1 MTAWILS
8 GSPSSPLIFRII
20 KFVPFSL
27 PVNTVFFKYGMEIIP
42 VRSIITTSFLLF
54 HCKLLKCS
62 LYLHHKPPYRNHYT
76 PFLSMKHQEY
86 LMLAVFL
93 SPIYLLF
100 QAYILLWLYAWADSC
115 SPALHSLFFRIPVT
129 VLYLFFAVSPLTGF
143 LITKEPLH
151 HFLRVI
157 SNYWLGTLEYI
168 LLFIIT
174 FDVIRRVTGHSF
186 FMKYRYPAML
196 HTMPKNLVIF
206 GGFAIGL
213 ILMVSIY
220 GVLHAR
226 RVYVRQDPVVI
237 EKSSSLPGLKI
248 ALIADLHLGYNSTK
262 SHVRKIVDTINSQ
275 NVDLVCIAGDL
286 FDNDYDA
293 IKDPD
298 KMADILSGIKS
309 RYGTYACWGN
319 HDVSEKILA
328 GFTFPQK
335 ETIVRDGR
343 FTEFLHH
350 AGITMLEDETV
361 CINNAFYLVGRRD
374 KDMAKKE
381 QLPRKTFAEIT
392 EPLDPSLP
400 IIVMDHQPGELS
412 EASDAG
418 VDLDLSGHTHDGQMF
433 PANLVVHFLWEN
445 ACGVLKKGSMTS
457 IVTSGAGVWGPAMRV
472 GTNNEVVIANV
483 SFDPATDQ

>member
-1 MTAWILS
+1 MIAWILS

-27 PVNTVFFKYGMEIIP
+27 PVNVVFFKYGMEIIP

-76 PFLSMKHQEY
+76 PFLSTKHQEY

-93 SPIYLLF
+93 SPVYLLF

-286 FDNDYDA
+286 FDNDYNA

-298 KMADILSGIKS
+298 EVADILSDIKS

-319 HDVSEKILA
+319 HDVSEKIFA

-445 ACGVLKKGSMTS
+445 ACGVLKKGAMTS

>member
-1 MTAWILS
+1 
-8 GSPSSPLIFRII
+8 
-20 KFVPFSL
+20 
-27 PVNTVFFKYGMEIIP
+27 
-42 VRSIITTSFLLF
+42 
-54 HCKLLKCS
+54 
-62 LYLHHKPPYRNHYT
+62 
-76 PFLSMKHQEY
+76 
-86 LMLAVFL
+86 MLAVFL

-115 SPALHSLFFRIPVT
+115 SPALHSPFFRVPVT

-143 LITKEPLH
+143 LITKEPFH

-168 LLFIIT
+168 LLFILT
-174 FDVIRRVTGHSF
+174 FDLIRRVTGHSF

-206 GGFAIGL
+206 GGFAIVL
-213 ILMVSIY
+213 ILSVSIY

-226 RVYVRQDPVVI
+226 RVYVRHDPVVI

-275 NVDLVCIAGDL
+275 DVDLVCIAGDL
-286 FDNDYDA
+286 FDNDFDA

-298 KMADILSGIKS
+298 EVADILSGIRS

-319 HDVSEKILA
+319 HDVNEKILA

-335 ETIVRDGR
+335 EKIVRDDR
-343 FTEFLHH
+343 FSEFLNR

-361 CINNAFYLVGRRD
+361 CIDDAFYLIGRRD
-374 KDMAKKE
+374 EDMAKKE
-381 QLPRKTFAEIT
+381 QFPRKTFAEIT
-392 EPLDPSLP
+392 EPLGSSLP
-400 IIVMDHQPGELS
+400 IIVMDHQPRELS
-412 EASDAG
+412 EAADAG

-433 PANLVVHFLWEN
+433 PANIVIHFLWEN
-445 ACGVLKKGSMTS
+445 ACGVLKKGNMTS
-457 IVTSGAGVWGPAMRV
+457 VVTSGAGVWGPAMRV
-472 GTNNEVVIANV
+472 GTNNEVVIAEV
-483 SFDPATDQ
+483 AFDSSSDQ

>member
-1 MTAWILS
+1 MIAWILS
-8 GSPSSPLIFRII
+8 GPPSSPLIFRII

-27 PVNTVFFKYGMEIIP
+27 PVNVVFFKYGMEIIP

-76 PFLSMKHQEY
+76 PFLSTKHQEY

-93 SPIYLLF
+93 SPVYLLF

-286 FDNDYDA
+286 FDNDYNA

-298 KMADILSGIKS
+298 EVADILSDIKS

-361 CINNAFYLVGRRD
+361 CINNAFYLIGRRD

-445 ACGVLKKGSMTS
+445 ACGVLKKGAMTS

-483 SFDPATDQ
+483 SFDPATD

>member
-1 MTAWILS
+1 
-8 GSPSSPLIFRII
+8 
-20 KFVPFSL
+20 
-27 PVNTVFFKYGMEIIP
+27 
-42 VRSIITTSFLLF
+42 
-54 HCKLLKCS
+54 
-62 LYLHHKPPYRNHYT
+62 
-76 PFLSMKHQEY
+76 
-86 LMLAVFL
+86 MLAVFL

-298 KMADILSGIKS
+298 KVADILSDIKS

-400 IIVMDHQPGELS
+400 IIVMDHQPVELS

-445 ACGVLKKGSMTS
+445 AFGVLKKGAMTS

>member
-1 MTAWILS
+1 
-8 GSPSSPLIFRII
+8 
-20 KFVPFSL
+20 
-27 PVNTVFFKYGMEIIP
+27 
-42 VRSIITTSFLLF
+42 
-54 HCKLLKCS
+54 
-62 LYLHHKPPYRNHYT
+62 
-76 PFLSMKHQEY
+76 MKHQEY

-93 SPIYLLF
+93 SPVYLLF

-226 RVYVRQDPVVI
+226 RVYVQDPVVI

-286 FDNDYDA
+286 FDNDYNA

-298 KMADILSGIKS
+298 EVADILSDIKS
-309 RYGTYACWGN
+309 
-319 HDVSEKILA
+319 
-328 GFTFPQK
+328 
-335 ETIVRDGR
+335 R

-445 ACGVLKKGSMTS
+445 ACGVLKKGAMTS

>member
-1 MTAWILS
+1 MIAWILS

-27 PVNTVFFKYGMEIIP
+27 PVNVVFFKYGMEIIP

-76 PFLSMKHQEY
+76 PFLSTKHQEY

-115 SPALHSLFFRIPVT
+115 SPALHSLFFRIPIT

-298 KMADILSGIKS
+298 KVADILSGIKS

>member
-1 MTAWILS
+1 
-8 GSPSSPLIFRII
+8 
-20 KFVPFSL
+20 
-27 PVNTVFFKYGMEIIP
+27 MEIIP

-76 PFLSMKHQEY
+76 PFLSTKHQEY

-100 QAYILLWLYAWADSC
+100 QTYILLWLYAWADSC

-286 FDNDYDA
+286 FDNDYNA

-298 KMADILSGIKS
+298 EVADILSDIKS

-381 QLPRKTFAEIT
+381 QLLRKTFSEIT

-445 ACGVLKKGSMTS
+445 ACGVLKKGAMTS

>member
-1 MTAWILS
+1 MIAWILS

-27 PVNTVFFKYGMEIIP
+27 PVNVVFFKYGMEIIP
-42 VRSIITTSFLLF
+42 VRSIIITSFLLF

-76 PFLSMKHQEY
+76 PFLSTKHQEY

-93 SPIYLLF
+93 SPVYLLF

-286 FDNDYDA
+286 FDNDYNA

-298 KMADILSGIKS
+298 EVADILSDIKS

-445 ACGVLKKGSMTS
+445 ACGVLKKGAMTS

>member
-1 MTAWILS
+1 MIAWILS

-27 PVNTVFFKYGMEIIP
+27 PVNVVFFKYGMEIIP

-76 PFLSMKHQEY
+76 PFLSTKHQEY

-93 SPIYLLF
+93 SPVYLLF

-286 FDNDYDA
+286 FDNDYNA

-298 KMADILSGIKS
+298 EVADILSDIKS

-433 PANLVVHFLWEN
+433 PANLVIHFLWEN
-445 ACGVLKKGSMTS
+445 ACGILKKGAMTS

>member
-27 PVNTVFFKYGMEIIP
+27 PVNVVFFKYGMEIIP

-76 PFLSMKHQEY
+76 PFLSTKHQEY

-298 KMADILSGIKS
+298 KVADILSDIKS

-445 ACGVLKKGSMTS
+445 ACGVLKKGDMTS

>member
-27 PVNTVFFKYGMEIIP
+27 PVNVVFFKYGMEIIH

-76 PFLSMKHQEY
+76 PFLSTKHQEY

-298 KMADILSGIKS
+298 EVADILSDIKS

-335 ETIVRDGR
+335 ETIVQDGR

-361 CINNAFYLVGRRD
+361 CIDNAFYLVGRRD

-472 GTNNEVVIANV
+472 GTDNEVVIANV
-483 SFDPATDQ
+483 SFDPAAGQ

>member
-27 PVNTVFFKYGMEIIP
+27 PVNVVFFKYGMEIIP

-76 PFLSMKHQEY
+76 PFLSTKHQEY

-298 KMADILSGIKS
+298 KVADILSGIKS

-445 ACGVLKKGSMTS
+445 ACGVLKKGDMTS